1 MNRLRMSTTKA
12 KIGVALLVAGGL
24 TLTALPAS
32 AADLKPMDAQ
42 LLQQTVLRQ
51 QFGSTLGA
59 WEQYFYNTDVEAA
72 PVVCYSGTGEQMA
85 LPKPL
90 NSGEVT
96 YQVGQKAD
104 ATVTIFQYADQAS
117 VDAALKALRATSCP
131 GNAKVPSESGLVAAE
146 QSGDFTN
153 AATNGQEVAMTYL
166 DSGKRV
172 FVQTTTTVVGLAAV
186 QTRVRLFAQKKLTN
200 TQIQSSI
207 NKVSTAARPWH
218 KRVLASYKS
227 FGIEGRSR

>member
-1 MNRLRMSTTKA
+1 MNGSRISR
-12 KIGVALLVAGGL
+12 IGVAALIVGSLVL
-24 TLTALPAS
+24 TTQPAT

-42 LLQQTVLRQ
+42 MLQQTVLRQ
-51 QFGSTLGA
+51 QLGASLGA
-59 WEQYFYNTDVEAA
+59 WQQYFYNTDLEAA
-72 PVVCYSGTGEQMA
+72 PVVCYSGTGEPMT

-90 NSGEVT
+90 NSGEVA

-117 VDAALKALRATSCP
+117 VDAALKALRAVVCP
-131 GNAKVPSESGLVAAE
+131 GNAKVPSESGLIAAE
-146 QSGDFTN
+146 QSSDFTN

-186 QTRVRLFAQKKLTN
+186 QTQVRLFAQKKLTN

-207 NKVSTAARPWH
+207 NKVSAAGRPWN